1 MKKKTMIS
9 RNGHSPATDDYD
21 PRTIDPYGSKWE
33 IRYNE
38 KTGII
43 TSAKL
48 LESNVTITDAIAQRI
63 RDDIYNLIA
72 IRGY

>member
-1 MKKKTMIS
+1 MFS

-21 PRTIDPYGSKWE
+21 PHTIDPYGSKWE

-38 KTGII
+38 TTGNIE
-43 TSAKL
+43 SAKL
-48 LESNVTITDAIAQRI
+48 LESNVTITDAIAQKI